1 MRNVTTTTITALAL
15 FLSGVA
21 FGSGLDGNPGG
32 TQQDTLNQYNDS
44 GQKTGYWIVTGLMK
58 PDKVDYTEQNKIEEG
73 GYTVNRRIGLWK
85 NYWPN
90 QKTKSEIEYKNG
102 RPIGDYT
109 VYYENGNV
117 EEAGNWAG
125 RKQIGNFLRNHEN
138 GEPAQRFVF
147 NETGKRDGE
156 QLYFDTEGNM
166 IMKVQIAN
174 GKENGAME
182 RYWADGTLRERV
194 LFNNGV
200 ADESSREKH
209 EAENPDMIVEVE
221 LQPISDE
228 TAPVVGETDKK
239 EGIKWGQFNANGY
252 NKLFNKN
259 RQIWQDGQ
267 FKGGKLDNGKLYNYD
282 KDSNLLIDVDIYK
295 NGVPVGKGVID
306 ETEQ

>member
-15 FLSGVA
+15 LLGGVA
-21 FGSGLDGNPGG
+21 YGTGLDGNPGG

-44 GQKTGYWIVTGLMK
+44 GQKTGYWIVTGSMK
-58 PDKVDYTEQNKIEEG
+58 PEKTEYAAESKIEEG
-73 GYTVNRRIGLWK
+73 GYTTNRRIGLWK

-102 RPIGDYT
+102 RPVGNYT
-109 VYYENGNV
+109 VYYDNGNI

-125 RKQIGNFLRNHEN
+125 RKQTGQFLRNHEN
-138 GEPAQRFVF
+138 GKPAQRFVF

-156 QLYFDTEGNM
+156 QLYYDTEGNM

-174 GKENGAME
+174 GKENGPME
-182 RYWADGTLRERV
+182 RYYADGSLRERV
-194 LFNNGV
+194 VFNNGV

-209 EAENPDMIVEVE
+209 EAKSPELIVEAVLE
-221 LQPISDE
+221 PISDE
-228 TAPVVGETDKK
+228 TAPVVNEADKK
-239 EGIKWGQFNANGY
+239 EGIKWGQFNPNGY

-259 RQIWQDGQ
+259 RAIWQDGH
-267 FKGGKLDNGKLYNYD
+267 FKGGKLYNGKLYNYD
-282 KDSNLLIDVDIYK
+282 KHSNLLIDIDIYK
-295 NGVPVGKGVID
+295 NGFPVGKGVVD